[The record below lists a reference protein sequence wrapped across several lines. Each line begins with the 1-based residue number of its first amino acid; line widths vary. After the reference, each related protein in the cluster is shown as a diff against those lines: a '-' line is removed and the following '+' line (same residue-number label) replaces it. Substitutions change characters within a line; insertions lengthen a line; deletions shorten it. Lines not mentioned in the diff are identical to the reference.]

1 MTTPSI
7 VQQLIEWADQN
18 AAMLAASG
26 VQLTK
31 KLPEPGSP
39 HPWKASIGLAY
50 DGVIVSYTV
59 WERTRLQTELL
70 VMNTLTGKTVV
81 MEEGAP
87 TSPTVVR
94 TEMDVVVAT
103 LMDGVYRRM
112 NPDPKLTIS

>member
-1 MTTPSI
+1 
-7 VQQLIEWADQN
+7 
-18 AAMLAASG
+18 
-26 VQLTK
+26 
-31 KLPEPGSP
+31 
-39 HPWKASIGLAY
+39 
-50 DGVIVSYTV
+50 
-59 WERTRLQTELL
+59 
-70 VMNTLTGKTVV
+70 MNTLTGKTVV